1 MHEAGCLGDAV
12 IVYDSVSLGEAVFV
26 CFKLCV
32 SVRAEAHSP
41 IGEGALRS
49 RGKHGR
55 SVPFPARCISKVR
68 RSQVRTCSKLDFG
81 WLHSTWNSLAPYGPL
96 RKSPRG

>member
-1 MHEAGCLGDAV
+1 MHEAVCLGAAD

-41 IGEGALRS
+41 IGEGSLRS
-49 RGKHGR
+49 SGSTGG
-55 SVPFPARCISKVR
+55 VCPFPPDA
-68 RSQVRTCSKLDFG
+68 
-81 WLHSTWNSLAPYGPL
+81 
-96 RKSPRG
+96 